1 MPLYSPAGNLT
12 TSVSNV
18 YVSSDNSAITFM
30 SLCNYSAGNVV
41 ANVFVVSNGDTAGNT
56 NIVLS
61 NLLITAGDTYQFYA
75 GGEKLLMSTGDSVQ
89 ANANATNS
97 ITVVTSYTSI

>member
-1 MPLYSPAGNLT
+1 MPLYTPTGNLS

-18 YVSSDNSAITFM
+18 YVSNGNSAITFL

-41 ANVFVVSNGDTAGNT
+41 ANVFVVANGDSAGNT

-75 GGEKLLMSTGDSVQ
+75 GGEKLLMSNGDSVQ
-89 ANANATNS
+89 ADANANNS
-97 ITVVTSYTSI
+97 ITVITSYTSI